1 MMPKAGLNKGNR
13 YMSENRSPSSSLVGR
28 TAPQF
33 IAHSTKGMVDLAAY
47 EGSWVLL
54 FCHPAD
60 FTPVCTTEF
69 VSLAKHQ
76 QAFDELGVELIGL
89 SVDSVYSH
97 LSWMDWIEENF
108 GQKITFPVIEDSS
121 LQIAKAYSMIDDT
134 SVNTSTVRSCV
145 FIDPNQTIQA
155 LIHYPMQVG
164 RSIDELLRVQQALMA
179 TFEVEAAT
187 PANWLPGEKTI
198 STPLDR
204 MLDKPSGWLKRI
216 LQEQSR

>member
-1 MMPKAGLNKGNR
+1 MDDIQLNKT
-13 YMSENRSPSSSLVGR
+13 SLVGKPS
-28 TAPQF
+28 PQF
-33 IAHSTKGMVDLAAY
+33 TAHSTKGMVDLAAY

-76 QAFDELGVELIGL
+76 RDFDALGVELIGL

-97 LSWMDWIEENF
+97 LSWIDWIEENF

-121 LQIAKAYSMIDDT
+121 LQIAKAYGMIDHA

-145 FIDPNQTIQA
+145 FIDPNQMVQA

-179 TFEVEAAT
+179 TFEVEAAA

-216 LQEQSR
+216 LEEQKD